1 MQESPEVH
9 LYSRRVLI
17 KEKCQELLPHY
28 LRFVKGVVDCEDLP
42 LNISR
47 ENYQDSSLISKL
59 RNVVTRRVIKHI
71 DDEAKRDPEKYKKWF
86 ADFGNFIREGIPV
99 DNENKDALFRLLR
112 FVSRNN
118 GASNV
123 ITIDDYIKK
132 MKDGQQKV
140 YFITNPNFD
149 AALRSPYF
157 EPFKSNKDVD
167 VIILTSQFDEFLF
180 KQVGEYQGKQFVNIE
195 SAYEEIQKD
204 LGSKVEDEVAARSRL
219 PEEDVTGFCL
229 WLKNELSDRIMKVQI
244 SKRLKDTPALLT
256 GQMSSSMRVMMQM
269 IEAQGGQTPDAQM
282 QAMARDN
289 TLELNAAHP
298 IIVNLNQLRKT
309 NKVQASMVAQGLL
322 DNVMIQSGIPYDM
335 NQGIDRRYQMIS
347 QFLEMSTDSQDVQTT
362 RKVEAEPVMKQA
374 QKEMKGDGAKI
385 EFNHTVSEKD
395 FKQK

>member
-1 MQESPEVH
+1 
-9 LYSRRVLI
+9 
-17 KEKCQELLPHY
+17 
-28 LRFVKGVVDCEDLP
+28 
-42 LNISR
+42 
-47 ENYQDSSLISKL
+47 
-59 RNVVTRRVIKHI
+59 
-71 DDEAKRDPEKYKKWF
+71 
-86 ADFGNFIREGIPV
+86 
-99 DNENKDALFRLLR
+99 
-112 FVSRNN
+112 
-118 GASNV
+118 
-123 ITIDDYIKK
+123 
-132 MKDGQQKV
+132 
-140 YFITNPNFD
+140 
-149 AALRSPYF
+149 
-157 EPFKSNKDVD
+157 
-167 VIILTSQFDEFLF
+167 
-180 KQVGEYQGKQFVNIE
+180 
-195 SAYEEIQKD
+195 
-204 LGSKVEDEVAARSRL
+204 
-219 PEEDVTGFCL
+219 
-229 WLKNELSDRIMKVQI
+229 
-244 SKRLKDTPALLT
+244 
-256 GQMSSSMRVMMQM
+256 M